1 MLTRMN
7 DLLKIYTDAR
17 LGAEAMTLLR
27 EGVAPHQLVFPL
39 KQGESVLQK
48 SVAGPDFAGVDIAF
62 GQPDVADIE
71 GAPGLRWVHLTT
83 AGYTRYDTPQF
94 RAMATRAGIV
104 LSNSSTVYAESC
116 AEHALAFM
124 LAHARQLPQGLRTR
138 CANGDPA
145 WNHLRQTSSCLTGQS
160 VLILG
165 YGVIGA
171 RLAELLAP
179 FRMRVV
185 AMRRRPRG
193 DEGMPTVTPDDL
205 PAAMAEADHIVN
217 ILPENPQSIGF
228 INAERLG
235 WMKPGAIFHNIGRGT
250 TVDQQALANALH
262 SGHLGAAWLDV
273 TDPEPLPDDH
283 PLWSAPN
290 CHITPH
296 TAGGHTNESLTLV
309 RQFLENF
316 RRYQSGE
323 PLLDRI
329 M

>member
-1 MLTRMN
+1 MN
-7 DLLKIYTDAR
+7 APLKIYTDAR
-17 LGAEAMTLLR
+17 LGPAALELLQD
-27 EGVAPHQLVFPL
+27 GTAPHQLVFPL

-48 SVAGPDFAGVDIAF
+48 SEAGPEFAGVDIAF
-62 GQPDVADIE
+62 GQPDVADVE
-71 GAPGLRWVHLTT
+71 RAPRLRWIHLTT
-83 AGYTRYDTPQF
+83 AGYTRYDTPEF
-94 RAMATRAGIV
+94 RALAARAGFA
-104 LSNSSTVYAESC
+104 LSNSSAVYAEPC

-124 LAHARQLPQGLRTR
+124 LAQTRQLPQGLRTR
-138 CANGDPA
+138 CANGEPE
-145 WNHLRQTSSCLTGQS
+145 WNALRQNSSCLTGQN

-165 YGVIGA
+165 YGAIGA

-185 AMRRRPRG
+185 AMRRHPRG
-193 DEGMPTVTPDDL
+193 DEGVATITPDEL
-205 PAAMAEADHIVN
+205 PAAMAAADHVVN
-217 ILPENPQSIGF
+217 ILPENAASLAF

-235 WMKPGAIFHNIGRGT
+235 WMKPGAVFHNIGRGT
-250 TVDQQALANALH
+250 TVDQRALDNALR
-262 SGHLGAAWLDV
+262 SGHLAAAWLDV

-296 TAGGHTNESLTLV
+296 TAGGHTNETLTLV

-316 RRYQSGE
+316 RRFQHGE

-329 M
+329 L

>member
-1 MLTRMN
+1 MSAP
-7 DLLKIYTDAR
+7 LKIYTDAR
-17 LGAEAMTLLR
+17 LGPEAKQLLQ

-39 KQGESVLQK
+39 KPGESVLQQ
-48 SVAGPDFAGVDIAF
+48 SVAGPEFAGVDIAF

-71 GAPGLRWVHLTT
+71 DAPRLRWVHLTT

-94 RAMATRAGIV
+94 RAMATRSGIA

-124 LAHARQLPQGLRTR
+124 LAQARQLPQGLRTR
-138 CANGDPA
+138 CANGAPE
-145 WNHLRQTSSCLTGQS
+145 WNRLRQESSRLTGQA

-179 FRMRVV
+179 FRMRIT
-185 AMRRRPRG
+185 AMRRQPRG
-193 DEGMPTVTPDDL
+193 DEGMPTVTPDEL
-205 PAAMAEADHIVN
+205 PTAMAAADHVIN
-217 ILPENPQSIGF
+217 ILPENAASLRF
-228 INAERLG
+228 INHQRIS

-250 TVDQQALANALH
+250 TVDQRALADALH

-316 RRYQSGE
+316 RRFQSGE

-329 M
+329 L